1 MLITPGAIGGK
12 GALQDNEPF
21 KGRYKRGVIRD
32 TFWNII
38 CPAPSELQSQGWG
51 DVPPVAPE
59 VIDIFLLQRNRWLPD
74 APCGTFQFKR
84 NISWW
89 IVSGINN
96 GSSYEQ
102 IPAQKYF

>member
-1 MLITPGAIGGK
+1 
-12 GALQDNEPF
+12 
-21 KGRYKRGVIRD
+21 
-32 TFWNII
+32 
-38 CPAPSELQSQGWG
+38 
-51 DVPPVAPE
+51 VPPVAPE

-96 GSSYEQ
+96 DSSYEQ

>member
-51 DVPPVAPE
+51 DVPPVA
-59 VIDIFLLQRNRWLPD
+59 Q
-74 APCGTFQFKR
+74 
-84 NISWW
+84 
-89 IVSGINN
+89 
-96 GSSYEQ
+96 
-102 IPAQKYF
+102 